1 MKGVIIS
8 FDALLGLA
16 ALFFLIIVI
25 NSNLVGLERNPF
37 ADTYLRELTLD
48 AATVLEKSG
57 KLAWTV
63 SHDDSSRV
71 RRFLD
76 QLPNAVCMD
85 AQVFAST
92 DLNAVAFSVARDGCG
107 SSPDEVVSISRS
119 FLVRQNGDA
128 NYFVARVNSWRQG

>member
-25 NSNLVGLERNPF
+25 NSNLAGIEKNPF

-57 KLAWTV
+57 KLSWTV
-63 SHDDSSRV
+63 AHNDSSRV
-71 RRFLD
+71 RQFFN

-85 AQVFAST
+85 VQFFNSV
-92 DLNAVAFSVARDGCG
+92 DLNTAAVTVSRDGCE
-107 SSPDEVVSISRS
+107 SSPDEVVSINRS
-119 FLVRQNGDA
+119 FLVRQDMDA
-128 NYFVARVNSWRQG
+128 NYFVARFNSWRQG